1 MRRLSYPGI
10 KLPCVYI
17 TNDDAEIV
25 MLREAGLPFIRTADS
40 NDRVVLC
47 VLYHW
52 LRKRFPHIN
61 WRKQLGLGFTAR
73 SYVVH
78 VPGRVAT
85 ESEAESTRQMVE
97 EADGDLDLSEKTED
111 AAEAETVAEEI
122 DDETIDEEREPEGES
137 RHDVADDEREFSNDG
152 RHEEVRD
159 EIVGLE
165 RFCADELSH
174 VNVEQLQ
181 ALGFLPAF
189 MSDIADAIRT
199 NLLTSMQWRDGW
211 NKRLGCALGDFSVG
225 TKAPNLIIL
234 DISGSIPR
242 GISATMLELIDSLR
256 SQAEADLI
264 VTGGSSYYWPAS
276 AELPTPGWIRANV
289 DCNNEAVMFYRILRE
304 RLAGRHFGNVI
315 SFGDNDCPVDFAR
328 YEGTEPDED
337 AGMGITVDR
346 VMHFHTWQ
354 DHTRTGYAKWVRA
367 ANPEIEEVFDTSWCE
382 CMERR
387 R

>member
-10 KLPCVYI
+10 KLPCVYV
-17 TNDDAEIV
+17 TNDDAEVV
-25 MLREAGLPFIRTADS
+25 MLRESGMPFIRTSDD

-52 LRKRFPHIN
+52 LRARFPHID
-61 WRKQLGLGFTAR
+61 WRRQLGLGMTVR
-73 SYVVH
+73 SYMVH
-78 VPGRVAT
+78 VPGRTASRV
-85 ESEAESTRQMVE
+85 EAEGTMRRIE
-97 EADGDLDLSEKTED
+97 EAEGDLDLPYD
-111 AAEAETVAEEI
+111 EADDTI
-122 DDETIDEEREPEGES
+122 DDDLDLTDDETLDEENVMESGHDVADEERE
-137 RHDVADDEREFSNDG
+137 FCNDG
-152 RHEEVRD
+152 YHEEVRD
-159 EIVGLE
+159 AMVGLE
-165 RFCADELSH
+165 EFCADELSH
-174 VNVEQLQ
+174 VNVDQLQ

-199 NLLTSMQWRDGW
+199 NLTTSMRWRDGW

-234 DISGSIPR
+234 DISGSIPS

-289 DCNNEAVMFYRILRE
+289 GCNNEAVMFYRILRE

-315 SFGDNDCPVDFAR
+315 SFGDNDCPVDFAH
-328 YEGTEPDED
+328 YQGQEPDED
-337 AGMGITVDR
+337 AAMGITVDR
-346 VMHFHTWQ
+346 VMHFHTWSAN
-354 DHTRTGYAKWVRA
+354 TRTGYAKWVRD
-367 ANPEIEEVFDTSWCE
+367 ANPDVEEVFDTSWCK
-382 CMERR
+382 CMERH
-387 R
+387 

>member
-1 MRRLSYPGI
+1 MRLLSYPGI
-10 KLPCVYI
+10 KLPRVYV
-17 TNDDAEIV
+17 TNDEEEVV
-25 MLREAGLPFIRTADS
+25 MLRENGLPFIRTSDS
-40 NDRVVLC
+40 DDRVVLC

-52 LRKRFPHIN
+52 LVKRFPHID
-61 WRKQLGLGFTAR
+61 WRRQLGIYFTPR

-78 VPGRVAT
+78 VPGRTAT
-85 ESEAESTRQMVE
+85 KDEAEDTRRMVE
-97 EADGDLDLSEKTED
+97 EAKGDLDLPED
-111 AAEAETVAEEI
+111 TSNEAERHDDDVTDEEEELASDSCHDVA
-122 DDETIDEEREPEGES
+122 DEERE
-137 RHDVADDEREFSNDG
+137 FTNDG
-152 RHEEVRD
+152 CHEEVRD
-159 EIVGLE
+159 TIVGLE
-165 RFCADELSH
+165 KFCADELSH
-174 VNVEQLQ
+174 VNIEQLQ

-189 MSDIADAIRT
+189 MSDVADAIKT
-199 NLLTSMQWRDGW
+199 NLRSSMRWRDGW
-211 NKRLGCALGDFSVG
+211 NKRLGCAIGDFSVG

-289 DCNNEAVMFYRILRE
+289 DCDNEAVMFYRILRE

-328 YEGTEPDED
+328 YSGIQPDED

-354 DHTRTGYAKWVRA
+354 TGTRTGYAKWVRD
-367 ANPEIEEVFDTSWCE
+367 ANPNVEEVFDTSWCE

>member
-10 KLPCVYI
+10 KLPCVYV
-17 TNDDAEIV
+17 TNDDAEV
-25 MLREAGLPFIRTADS
+25 LMLRESGMPYIRTSDTD
-40 NDRVVLC
+40 DRVVLC

-52 LRKRFPHIN
+52 LCRRFPHID
-61 WRKQLGLGFTAR
+61 WRRQLGLGMKPR

-78 VPGRVAT
+78 VPGHRAT
-85 ESEAESTRQMVE
+85 EESADDARRRVEAAE
-97 EADGDLDLSEKTED
+97 GDLDMPE
-111 AAEAETVAEEI
+111 ETGDLACA
-122 DDETIDEEREPEGES
+122 DDIRLDDDGGFES
-137 RHDVADDEREFSNDG
+137 RHDVADEEREFCGDG
-152 RHEEVRD
+152 YHEEARD
-159 EIVGLE
+159 AVVKLE
-165 RFCADELSH
+165 EFCADELSH

-189 MSDIADAIRT
+189 MSDVADAIRT
-199 NLLTSMQWRDGW
+199 NLLTSMRWRDGW
-211 NKRLGCALGDFSVG
+211 NKRLGCAVGDFSVG

-289 DCNNEAVMFYRILRE
+289 DCDNEAVMFYRILRE

-328 YEGTEPDED
+328 WQGQEPDED

-354 DHTRTGYAKWVRA
+354 RNTRTGYAKWVSY
-367 ANPEIEEVFDTSWCE
+367 ANPNVEEVFDTSWCE

>member
-10 KLPCVYI
+10 KLPCVYV
-17 TNDDAEIV
+17 TNDEAEVV
-25 MLREAGLPFIRTADS
+25 MLRESGLPFIRTADS
-40 NDRVVLC
+40 DDRVVLC

-52 LRKRFPHIN
+52 LRKRFPHID
-61 WRKQLGLGFTAR
+61 WRRQLGLTSAPR

-78 VPGRVAT
+78 VPGRVASK
-85 ESEAESTRQMVE
+85 EEAEGTRQMVE
-97 EADGDLDLSEKTED
+97 EAEGDLDLPEE
-111 AAEAETVAEEI
+111 AADTAEEF
-122 DDETIDEEREPEGES
+122 DNDVADEEREQESES

-152 RHEEVRD
+152 HHEEVRD
-159 EIVGLE
+159 AIVGLE
-165 RFCADELSH
+165 EFCADELSH

-189 MSDIADAIRT
+189 MSDVADAIRI

-234 DISGSIPR
+234 DISGSIPS

-289 DCNNEAVMFYRILRE
+289 DRANEAVMFYRILRE

-337 AGMGITVDR
+337 AGMGIIVDR

-354 DHTRTGYAKWVRA
+354 NHTRTGYAKWVHD
-367 ANPEIEEVFDTSWCE
+367 ANPNVEEVFDTSWCE
-382 CMERR
+382 CMELRR
-387 R
+387 

>member
-10 KLPCVYI
+10 KLPCVYV
-17 TNDDAEIV
+17 TNDDAEVV
-25 MLREAGLPFIRTADS
+25 MLRESGMPFIRTSDD

-52 LRKRFPHIN
+52 LRRRFPHID
-61 WRKQLGLGFTAR
+61 WRRQLGLRAAPR

-78 VPGRVAT
+78 VPGSRASR
-85 ESEAESTRQMVE
+85 EEAEETRRMVE
-97 EADGDLDLSEKTED
+97 EAEGDLDVPDEVTRD
-111 AAEAETVAEEI
+111 APADDAEAGDGGTAESCHDVA
-122 DDETIDEEREPEGES
+122 DEEREFC
-137 RHDVADDEREFSNDG
+137 HDG
-152 RHEEVRD
+152 YHEEARDAIVR
-159 EIVGLE
+159 LE
-165 RFCADELSH
+165 EFCADELSH

-189 MSDIADAIRT
+189 MSDVADAIRT
-199 NLLTSMQWRDGW
+199 NLLTSMRWRDGW

-234 DISGSIPR
+234 DISGSIPS

-264 VTGGSSYYWPAS
+264 VTGGSSYYWSAS
-276 AELPTPGWIRANV
+276 EELPTPGWIRANV

-328 YEGTEPDED
+328 WYGQEPDED
-337 AGMGITVDR
+337 AAMGITVDR

-354 DHTRTGYAKWVRA
+354 SNTRTGYAKWVRD
-367 ANPEIEEVFDTSWCE
+367 ANPGVEEVFDTSWCE
-382 CMERR
+382 CMARR
-387 R
+387 

>member
-25 MLREAGLPFIRTADS
+25 MLRESGLPFIRTADS
-40 NDRVVLC
+40 DDRVVLC

-52 LRKRFPHIN
+52 LRKRFPHID
-61 WRKQLGLGFTAR
+61 WRRQLGLGFAPR
-73 SYVVH
+73 SYMVY
-78 VPGRVAT
+78 VPGRTAT
-85 ESEAESTRQMVE
+85 REEAEHTRDMVE
-97 EADGDLDLSEKTED
+97 EADGDLDLPEETTGTTEARPVSE
-111 AAEAETVAEEI
+111 
-122 DDETIDEEREPEGES
+122 ES
-137 RHDVADDEREFSNDG
+137 GHDVADEEREFSNDG
-152 RHEEVRD
+152 YHEEARD
-159 EIVGLE
+159 AIVGLE
-165 RFCADELSH
+165 EFCADELSH

-181 ALGFLPAF
+181 ALGFLPTF

-234 DISGSIPR
+234 DISGSIPS
-242 GISATMLELIDSLR
+242 GISATMLELVDSLR

-328 YEGTEPDED
+328 YTYHSDLDDSEGI
-337 AGMGITVDR
+337 GITVDR
-346 VMHFHTWQ
+346 VMHFHTWSSCMP
-354 DHTRTGYAKWVRA
+354 TGYAKWVHL
-367 ANPEIEEVFDTSWCE
+367 ANPNVDAVYDTSWCE

-387 R
+387 

>member
-10 KLPCVYI
+10 KLPCVYV
-17 TNDDAEIV
+17 TNDDAEVV
-25 MLREAGLPFIRTADS
+25 MLRESGMPFIRTSDS
-40 NDRVVLC
+40 DDRVVLC

-61 WRKQLGLGFTAR
+61 WRRQLGLGMAPR

-78 VPGRVAT
+78 VPGSTADPGG
-85 ESEAESTRQMVE
+85 AEDTRRMVE
-97 EADGDLDLSEKTED
+97 EAESSLDMP
-111 AAEAETVAEEI
+111 EEI
-122 DDETIDEEREPEGES
+122 APNETDDDEDVGDVAMES
-137 RHDVADDEREFSNDG
+137 SHDVADEAREFCGDG
-152 RHEEVRD
+152 YHEEAREAVVR
-159 EIVGLE
+159 LE
-165 RFCADELSH
+165 EFCADELSH

-199 NLLTSMQWRDGW
+199 NLLTSMRWRDGW

-276 AELPTPGWIRANV
+276 AELPTPGWIRANI
-289 DCNNEAVMFYRILRE
+289 DCGNEAVMFYRILRE

-315 SFGDNDCPVDFAR
+315 SFGDNDCPVDFA
-328 YEGTEPDED
+328 YWANQKPDGD
-337 AGMGITVDR
+337 AAMGITVDR
-346 VMHFHTWQ
+346 VMHFHTWESN
-354 DHTRTGYAKWVRA
+354 TRTGYAKWVRD
-367 ANPEIEEVFDTSWCE
+367 ANPNVEEVFDTSWCK

-387 R
+387 

>member
-10 KLPCVYI
+10 KLPCVYV
-17 TNDDAEIV
+17 TNDDAEVV
-25 MLREAGLPFIRTADS
+25 MLRESGMPFIRTSDS
-40 NDRVVLC
+40 DDRVVLC

-61 WRKQLGLGFTAR
+61 WRRQLGLGMAPR

-78 VPGRVAT
+78 VPGSTAAK
-85 ESEAESTRQMVE
+85 ESAEHTRHLVKEAEGR
-97 EADGDLDLSEKTED
+97 LDMPEEKTSERADDERDPGD
-111 AAEAETVAEEI
+111 AAM
-122 DDETIDEEREPEGES
+122 ES
-137 RHDVADDEREFSNDG
+137 SHDVADEAREFCDDG
-152 RHEEVRD
+152 YHEEAREAVVR
-159 EIVGLE
+159 LE
-165 RFCADELSH
+165 EFCADELSH

-199 NLLTSMQWRDGW
+199 NLLTSMRWRDGW

-289 DCNNEAVMFYRILRE
+289 DCGNEAVMFYRILRE

-315 SFGDNDCPVDFAR
+315 SFGDNDCPVDFAYR
-328 YEGTEPDED
+328 TNEKPDED
-337 AGMGITVDR
+337 AAMGITVDR
-346 VMHFHTWQ
+346 VMHFHTWSRN
-354 DHTRTGYAKWVRA
+354 TRTGYAKWVRD
-367 ANPEIEEVFDTSWCE
+367 ANPNVEEVFDTSWCE
-382 CMERR
+382 CMERH
-387 R
+387 

>member
-10 KLPCVYI
+10 KLPCVYV
-17 TNDDAEIV
+17 TNDEAEVV
-25 MLREAGLPFIRTADS
+25 MLRESGMPFIRTSDD

-52 LRKRFPHIN
+52 LRRKFPHID
-61 WRKQLGLGFTAR
+61 WRRQLGLSVTPR

-78 VPGRVAT
+78 VPGHTASREDAVR
-85 ESEAESTRQMVE
+85 TRRMVE
-97 EADGDLDLSEKTED
+97 EAEGDLDMPDEVACD
-111 AAEAETVAEEI
+111 APDDVPDDHVPGDKPSMESGHDVA
-122 DDETIDEEREPEGES
+122 DEERE
-137 RHDVADDEREFSNDG
+137 FCNDG
-152 RHEEVRD
+152 YHEEARD
-159 EIVGLE
+159 TIVGLE
-165 RFCADELSH
+165 EFCADELSH

-181 ALGFLPAF
+181 ALGFLPTF

-199 NLLTSMQWRDGW
+199 NLLTSMRWRDGW

-234 DISGSIPR
+234 DISGSIPS

-276 AELPTPGWIRANV
+276 EELPTPGWIRANV

-328 YEGTEPDED
+328 WCNQEPDED
-337 AGMGITVDR
+337 AAMGITVDR
-346 VMHFHTWQ
+346 VMHFHTWARN
-354 DHTRTGYAKWVRA
+354 TRTGYAKWVHDG
-367 ANPEIEEVFDTSWCE
+367 NPDVEEVFDTSWCE
-382 CMERR
+382 CMASRR
-387 R
+387 

>member
-10 KLPCVYI
+10 KLPCVYV
-17 TNDDAEIV
+17 TNDDAEV
-25 MLREAGLPFIRTADS
+25 LMLRESGMPFIRTSDPD
-40 NDRVVLC
+40 DRVVLC

-52 LRKRFPHIN
+52 LRGRFPHID
-61 WRKQLGLGFTAR
+61 WRRQLGLGMRPR

-78 VPGRVAT
+78 VPGHRAT
-85 ESEAESTRQMVE
+85 EENADDTRRRVEAAE
-97 EADGDLDLSEKTED
+97 GDLDMPE
-111 AAEAETVAEEI
+111 ETDGHACADNIEL
-122 DDETIDEEREPEGES
+122 DDDGGFES
-137 RHDVADDEREFSNDG
+137 RHDVADEEREFCGDG
-152 RHEEVRD
+152 YHEEAEDAV
-159 EIVGLE
+159 VKLE
-165 RFCADELSH
+165 EFCADELSH

-189 MSDIADAIRT
+189 MSDVADAIRT
-199 NLLTSMQWRDGW
+199 NLLTSMRWRDGW

-234 DISGSIPR
+234 DISGSIPS
-242 GISATMLELIDSLR
+242 GISATMLELVDSLR

-289 DCNNEAVMFYRILRE
+289 SCDNEAVMFYRILRE

-315 SFGDNDCPVDFAR
+315 SFGDNDCPVDFA
-328 YEGTEPDED
+328 YWQGQVPDED
-337 AGMGITVDR
+337 AAMGITVDR
-346 VMHFHTWQ
+346 VMHFHTWATN
-354 DHTRTGYAKWVRA
+354 TRTGYAKWVHDG
-367 ANPEIEEVFDTSWCE
+367 NPNVEEVFDTSWCE

-387 R
+387 

>member
-10 KLPCVYI
+10 KLPCVYV
-17 TNDDAEIV
+17 TNDDTEVV
-25 MLREAGLPFIRTADS
+25 MLRESGMPFIRTSDS
-40 NDRVVLC
+40 DDRVVLC

-52 LRKRFPHIN
+52 LRRRFPHID
-61 WRKQLGLGFTAR
+61 WRRQLGLGTAPR

-78 VPGRVAT
+78 VPGSTAGP
-85 ESEAESTRQMVE
+85 EGAEVTRHMVE
-97 EADGDLDLSEKTED
+97 EAEGSLDMPEERVTERAD
-111 AAEAETVAEEI
+111 
-122 DDETIDEEREPEGES
+122 DDEAMGDMAMES
-137 RHDVADDEREFSNDG
+137 SHDVADEAREFCNNG
-152 RHEEVRD
+152 YHEEAREAVVR
-159 EIVGLE
+159 LE
-165 RFCADELSH
+165 EFCADELSH

-199 NLLTSMQWRDGW
+199 NLLTSMRWRDGW
-211 NKRLGCALGDFSVG
+211 SKRLGCALGDFSVG

-242 GISATMLELIDSLR
+242 GISATMLELVDSLR

-276 AELPTPGWIRANV
+276 AELPTPGWIRANI
-289 DCNNEAVMFYRILRE
+289 DCGNEAVMFYRILRE

-315 SFGDNDCPVDFAR
+315 SFGDNDCPVDFA
-328 YEGTEPDED
+328 YWANQKPDEN
-337 AGMGITVDR
+337 AAMGITVDR

-354 DHTRTGYAKWVRA
+354 SNTRTGYAKWVRD
-367 ANPEIEEVFDTSWCE
+367 ANPNVEEVFDTSWCE

-387 R
+387 

>member
-10 KLPCVYI
+10 KLPCVYV
-17 TNDDAEIV
+17 TNDDAEVV
-25 MLREAGLPFIRTADS
+25 MLRESGLPFIRTADS
-40 NDRVVLC
+40 EDRVVLC

-52 LRKRFPHIN
+52 LRKRFPHID
-61 WRKQLGLGFTAR
+61 WRRQLGLGVSPR

-85 ESEAESTRQMVE
+85 QEEAEETRRMVE
-97 EADGDLDLSEKTED
+97 EADGDLDLTTEAEGDIDLPTED
-111 AAEAETVAEEI
+111 EDAVEEEAVAEE
-122 DDETIDEEREPEGES
+122 S
-137 RHDVADDEREFSNDG
+137 SHDVADNEREFSNDG
-152 RHEEVRD
+152 YHEEVRD
-159 EIVGLE
+159 AIVGLDE
-165 RFCADELSH
+165 FCADELSY

-189 MSDIADAIRT
+189 MSDVADAIRT
-199 NLLTSMQWRDGW
+199 NLTTSMRWRDGW

-234 DISGSIPR
+234 DISGSIPS
-242 GISATMLELIDSLR
+242 GISATMLELVDSLR

-328 YEGTEPDED
+328 WQGQKPDED
-337 AGMGITVDR
+337 AAMGITVDR
-346 VMHFHTWQ
+346 VMHFHTWSKN
-354 DHTRTGYAKWVRA
+354 TRTGYAKWVRD
-367 ANPEIEEVFDTSWCE
+367 ANPDVEEVFDTSWCE
-382 CMERR
+382 CMEGRR
-387 R
+387 

>member
-10 KLPCVYI
+10 KLPCVYV
-17 TNDDAEIV
+17 TNDDAEVV
-25 MLREAGLPFIRTADS
+25 MLRESGMPFIRTSDS
-40 NDRVVLC
+40 DDRVVLC

-61 WRKQLGLGFTAR
+61 WRRQLGLGMAPR

-78 VPGRVAT
+78 VPGSTAAK
-85 ESEAESTRQMVE
+85 ESAEHTRHLVKEAEGR
-97 EADGDLDLSEKTED
+97 LDMPEEKTSERADDERDPGD
-111 AAEAETVAEEI
+111 AAM
-122 DDETIDEEREPEGES
+122 ES
-137 RHDVADDEREFSNDG
+137 SHDVADEAREFCDDG
-152 RHEEVRD
+152 YHEEAREAVVR
-159 EIVGLE
+159 LE
-165 RFCADELSH
+165 EFCADELSH

-199 NLLTSMQWRDGW
+199 NLLTSMRWRDGW

-234 DISGSIPR
+234 DVSGSIPR

-289 DCNNEAVMFYRILRE
+289 DCGNEAVMFYRILRE

-315 SFGDNDCPVDFAR
+315 SFGDNDCPVDFA
-328 YEGTEPDED
+328 YWTNEKPDED
-337 AGMGITVDR
+337 AAMGITVDR
-346 VMHFHTWQ
+346 VMHFHTWSRN
-354 DHTRTGYAKWVRA
+354 TRTGYAKWVRD
-367 ANPEIEEVFDTSWCE
+367 ANPNVEEVFDTSWCE
-382 CMERR
+382 CMERH
-387 R
+387 

>member
-10 KLPCVYI
+10 KLPCVYV
-17 TNDDAEIV
+17 TNDDAEVV
-25 MLREAGLPFIRTADS
+25 MLRESGMPFIRTSDS

-52 LRKRFPHIN
+52 LRRRFPHID
-61 WRKQLGLGFTAR
+61 WRRQLGLGMAPR

-78 VPGRVAT
+78 VPGSTAGP
-85 ESEAESTRQMVE
+85 EEAEVTRRMVE
-97 EADGDLDLSEKTED
+97 EAEGSLDIPKGIES
-111 AAEAETVAEEI
+111 
-122 DDETIDEEREPEGES
+122 DETDDDTGDVAMES
-137 RHDVADDEREFSNDG
+137 SHDVADEAREFCDDG
-152 RHEEVRD
+152 YHEEAREAV
-159 EIVGLE
+159 VGLE
-165 RFCADELSH
+165 EFCADELSH

-199 NLLTSMQWRDGW
+199 NLLTSMRWRDGW

-289 DCNNEAVMFYRILRE
+289 DCGNEAVMFYRILRE

-315 SFGDNDCPVDFAR
+315 SFGDNDCPVDFA
-328 YEGTEPDED
+328 YWNNQKPDED
-337 AGMGITVDR
+337 AAMGITVDR

-354 DHTRTGYAKWVRA
+354 SNTRTGYAKWVRD
-367 ANPEIEEVFDTSWCE
+367 ANPDVEEVFDTSWCK

-387 R
+387 